1 MTYIYSDELQHHGVL
16 GQKWGVRRYQNK
28 NGSLTRAGKIRYG
41 SADSKTLSKSDEP
54 SNEYDHSKSNKT
66 PAVLFVANLAADV
79 ATLNVPY
86 LVMDS
91 VRGVKAIGSY
101 IKKHKYDKE
110 LVGEA
115 IDKKT
120 GFHIKSKEMSKNDDL
135 KRVNP
140 LVYNFDKNTKNN
152 CMLCTMAYDLRRRGY
167 DVSANKASKGYFT
180 EDIKRWYPKV
190 KINSVTGVDS
200 KGKNYTHGAQKNMIE
215 NVKKTIIS
223 DGDGSRGN
231 LMITWKGLR
240 GGHSVAYE
248 VENGNLKI
256 MDAQCN
262 KVYTNPDTFLKKC
275 ANTVE
280 YARLDNV
287 PFDKKKI
294 KEVAS

>member
-1 MTYIYSDELQHHGVL
+1 MEYIYSDELKHHGIL

-28 NGSLTRAGKIRYG
+28 DGTLTRNGKIRYG
-41 SADSKTLSKSDEP
+41 SSSKSSQTSDD
-54 SNEYDHSKSNKT
+54 NYDHSKSDKT
-66 PAVLFVANLAADV
+66 PAALFIANLAADV
-79 ATLNVPY
+79 VTFNIPY

-91 VRGVKAIGSY
+91 VRGVQAIGSY
-101 IKKHKYDKE
+101 VKKNKYDKE

-115 IDKKT
+115 IDKQT
-120 GFHIKSKEMSKNDDL
+120 GFHIKSKEMSKSDDL

-140 LVYNFDKNTKNN
+140 LIYNFDKNTKNN
-152 CMLCTMAYDLRRRGY
+152 CMLCTMTYDLRRRGY
-167 DVSANKASKGYFT
+167 DVSANKASEGYFT
-180 EDIKRWYPKV
+180 EDLKRWYPKV
-190 KINSVTGVDS
+190 KINSITGIDS
-200 KGKNYTHGAQKNMIE
+200 KGKNYTHGAQKDMIE

-223 DGDGSRGN
+223 EGNGSRGN

-287 PFDKKKI
+287 AFDKKKI